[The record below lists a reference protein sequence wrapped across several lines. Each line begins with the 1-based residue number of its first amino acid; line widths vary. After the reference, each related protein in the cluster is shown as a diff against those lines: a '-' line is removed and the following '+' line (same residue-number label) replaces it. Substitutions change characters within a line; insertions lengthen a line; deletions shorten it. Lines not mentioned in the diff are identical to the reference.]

1 MNVNFFVTDDFF
13 RHLKKLTKKHRSL
26 KDDFVNLQRELL
38 ENPHLGK
45 KIGDNIFKIRLAVK
59 SKGKGKSGGMRVITY
74 QVIKNKEN
82 LDLWFVSL
90 YDKSKVG
97 AISSN
102 YINRVIQSDILSREK
117 QTVEKSMKKAPHYT
131 SLIEIQSDLK
141 SSKTTLPQFLDT
153 YLSKIESTK
162 HLNIYIEVFADEA
175 REKAQQLQQKYEQNP
190 ESIGKLFGAVI
201 SIKDNLCYQGHGV
214 TAGSKI
220 LNGFESIYTA
230 TAVERLLAEDA
241 IIIGRVNCDEF
252 AMGSTTESSVYG
264 VTRNAA
270 DATRVPGGS
279 SGGSAVAVQADTC
292 LMSIGSDTGGSVRQ
306 PAAFCGVVGMKP
318 TYGRISRYGLLA
330 YGSSFDQIGTLT
342 HSVEDAA
349 ILLEVMAGEDDFDAT
364 ASSKEVEDYAATTFS
379 KSKKAKIAYFD
390 TAMNHESMDA
400 DVRKLSL
407 DFIEKLKT
415 DGHEVEAVDFEY
427 LDYIIPAYYVLTTAE
442 ASSNL
447 SRYDGIRFGHR
458 STEAKNI
465 DEVYKKSRTEG
476 FGAEV
481 KRRIILG
488 TFVLS
493 AGYYDAYYTK
503 AQQVRA
509 LIAQRTEEILNEY
522 DFIVMPASP
531 TPAWEIGK
539 MDDDPVAMYLA
550 DIYTVQANM
559 VGIPAIAFPI
569 GEHSNG
575 MPVGIQLMGRK
586 FGEGEMLAF
595 AKEVS

>member
-1 MNVNFFVTDDFF
+1 MA
-13 RHLKKLTKKHRSL
+13 K
-26 KDDFVNLQRELL
+26 
-38 ENPHLGK
+38 
-45 KIGDNIFKIRLAVK
+45 
-59 SKGKGKSGGMRVITY
+59 
-74 QVIKNKEN
+74 
-82 LDLWFVSL
+82 
-90 YDKSKVG
+90 
-97 AISSN
+97 
-102 YINRVIQSDILSREK
+102 
-117 QTVEKSMKKAPHYT
+117 YT
-131 SLIEIQSDLK
+131 SLTQVQAGLK
-141 SSKTTLPQFLDT
+141 SAKTTCLAIVDY

-162 HLNIYIEVFADEA
+162 NLNIYVEVFAEEA
-175 REKAQQLQQKYEQNP
+175 RQQAQDLQQKYEQNP
-190 ESIGKLFGAVI
+190 ANVGKLFGAVI
-201 SIKDNLCYQGHGV
+201 SLKDNLCYQGHGV
-214 TAGSKI
+214 TAASKI

-342 HSVEDAA
+342 NSVEDAA
-349 ILLEVMAGEDDFDAT
+349 ILLEVMAGADEFDAT
-364 ASSKEVEDYAATTFS
+364 ASSQQVENYAAASF
-379 KSKKAKIAYFD
+379 SKKAKIAYFD
-390 TAMNHESMDA
+390 TAMNHESIDE
-400 DVRKLSL
+400 DVKKLSL
-407 DFIEKLKT
+407 NFVEKLKN
-415 DGHEVEAVDFEY
+415 DGHQVEAVDFEY

-458 STEAKNI
+458 SDEAKNI

-476 FGAEV
+476 FGTEV
-481 KRRIILG
+481 KRRIMLG

-509 LIAQRTEEILNEY
+509 LIAQRTEEILSEY
-522 DFIVMPASP
+522 DFILMPASP

-569 GEHSNG
+569 GTTENDL
-575 MPVGIQLMGRK
+575 PIGIQLMGRK

-595 AKEVS
+595 AKEVC